1 MKIRLLPL
9 FLMFLSVVSIQAQD
23 NVIDEIVWVVGDEPI
38 LRSEVEAIRLQSQSQ
53 GVKFD
58 GDPYCVIPEQL
69 AIQKL
74 FLHQADLDSLTVS
87 DNELMSLVDRQIN
100 NDILQVGTRERLEES
115 YGKPISKIR
124 EMYREQA
131 RERELADMV
140 KRKLIGGITVTPA
153 EVRQYLTKLPL
164 DSIPMVDAE
173 CEVEIIT
180 VEPQYSEA
188 EVADIKERLRS
199 YTERINAGSSFSTL
213 AILYSQDRETAKAG
227 GEVGFTDRKNLL
239 PEFANVAFSLS
250 DPTKVSKIVQ
260 TDDGFHIIQLIEK
273 RGDRINCRHILLKP
287 EITTKERKD
296 ALSRLDSIVD
306 IIKQQKMTFNQAAQ
320 MFSFDKDTRNNG
332 GLMVNPASR
341 TSRFNISELPPEISK
356 QIYTMNVGDISKPFA
371 MINEKGKELCAV
383 VLAKTKTKA
392 HRANISDDFQL
403 LKQLVQESKSEKIVE
418 NWIREKQRKTYIR
431 INPNWSNCTFKYPGW
446 IQK

>member
-1 MKIRLLPL
+1 MKVRLLPL
-9 FLMFLSVVSIQAQD
+9 FLMLLSVFAIRAQD

-38 LRSEVEAIRLQSQSQ
+38 LRSEVEAIRLQSQYQ

-58 GDPYCVIPEQL
+58 GDPYCVIPEQI

-87 DNELMSLVDRQIN
+87 DTELMSMVDRQIN
-100 NDILQVGTRERLEES
+100 NDILQIGSKERLEES

-131 RERELADMV
+131 KEKELAEMV

-153 EVRQYLTKLPL
+153 EVRQFLSRLPL

-173 CEVEIIT
+173 CEVELIT
-180 VEPQYSEA
+180 VEPQYSPS
-188 EVADIKERLRS
+188 EVADIKERLRGF
-199 YTERINAGSSFSTL
+199 TDRINAGSSFSTL
-213 AILYSQDRETAKAG
+213 AILYSQDRESAKAG
-227 GEVGFTDRKNLL
+227 GELGFMDRKILF
-239 PEFANVAFSLS
+239 PEFANVAFALS

-287 EITTKERKD
+287 EITASERNA
-296 ALSRLDSIVD
+296 ALSHLDSIVD
-306 IIKQQKMTFNQAAQ
+306 LIHSQKLTFNQAAQ
-320 MFSFDKDTRNNG
+320 VFSFDKDTRNNG
-332 GLMVNPASR
+332 GLMVNPENR

-356 QIYTMNVGDISKPFA
+356 LIYNMNVGDISKPFT
-371 MINEKGKELCAV
+371 MVTEKGKEICAIV
-383 VLAKTKTKA
+383 RARTKTKA

-403 LKQLVQESKSEKIVE
+403 LKQIVQESKSEQIIE
-418 NWIREKQRKTYIR
+418 NWIREKQRKTYVR
-431 INPNWSNCTFKYPGW
+431 INEHWSNCTFKYPGW